1 MGDRG
6 HVYVEPGDGTPGVWF
21 YAHWAGSSLPGTVA
35 DALDRGRERWTDDQ
49 YLARIIFCEMVQPE
63 VLGTTGYGIGA
74 RPGDNGDGGRVV
86 RVNVAER
93 TVTLEQGDGER
104 RPFPFEQFVRERPA
118 WDDAAWDED
127 DA

>member
-6 HVYVEPGDGTPGVWF
+6 HVYIEPGDGTPGVWF
-21 YAHWAGSSLPGTVA
+21 YTHWAGSSLPGTVA
-35 DALDRGRERWTDDQ
+35 DALDRGRDRWSDDQ

-74 RPGDNGDGGRVV
+74 SPGDTGDGGRIV

-93 TVTLEQGDGER
+93 TVTMEANGHLSKRFSFNEFITT
-104 RPFPFEQFVRERPA
+104 RPTWGTAPWA
-118 WDDAAWDED
+118 
-127 DA
+127 